1 MPDQIREIA
10 MKWAQAIESRFP
22 ENVLKLYHPDGSL
35 WGTLSPVLRQG
46 HASIFEYFV
55 KFLQWEDLRCEFTDG
70 NIRIRDDYAF
80 FSGSYVFT
88 WSVRSKMVEV
98 PARFSFV
105 YKKEDGDWLI
115 MEHHSSLFPELPFRI
130 RKYIQKPET

>member
-1 MPDQIREIA
+1 MSDQIREIA
-10 MKWAQAIESRFP
+10 RKWAEAIESGSP
-22 ENVLKLYHPDGSL
+22 ENVLRLYHPDGSL

-46 HASIFEYFV
+46 HPAILEYFD
-55 KFLQWEDLRCEFTDG
+55 KFLQREDLKCEFTDG
-70 NIRIRDDYAF
+70 TIRIRDDYAF

-88 WSVRSKMVEV
+88 WKVRRKMAEV

-105 YKKEDGDWLI
+105 YKKEDGNWLI

-130 RKYIQKPET
+130 RKYMKK

>member
-10 MKWAQAIESRFP
+10 QKWAQAIESRSP
-22 ENVLKLYHPDGSL
+22 ENVLKLYHSDGSL

-46 HASIFEYFV
+46 HQAIFEYFV
-55 KFLQWEDLRCEFTDG
+55 KFLQREDLKCEFTDG
-70 NIRIRDDYAF
+70 TIRIRDDYAF

-88 WSVRSKMVEV
+88 WKVSGKTVVL

-105 YKKEDGDWLI
+105 YKKEDGTWLI
-115 MEHHSSLFPELPFRI
+115 MEHHSSLFPESPFRK
-130 RKYIQKPET
+130 RKYLKKE

>member
-1 MPDQIREIA
+1 MQEQIHEIA
-10 MKWAQAIESRFP
+10 RKWAQAIESRLP

-46 HASIFEYFV
+46 HQAILEYFV
-55 KFLQWEDLRCEFTDG
+55 KFLQWEDLKCEFKDG
-70 NIRIRDDYAF
+70 TIRIRDDYAF

-88 WSVRSKMVEV
+88 WRARGNNVEV
-98 PARFSFV
+98 PARFSFI
-105 YKKEDGDWLI
+105 YKKENGNWLI

-130 RKYIQKPET
+130 RKYIQKPKT

>member
-22 ENVLKLYHPDGSL
+22 ENVLTLYHPDGSL

-46 HASIFEYFV
+46 HAAIFEYFV
-55 KFLQWEDLRCEFTDG
+55 KFLQWEDLKCEFTDG
-70 NIRIRDDYAF
+70 TIRIRDDYAF